1 MANKDL
7 VVNQLNDFIEHSENR
22 IDALLSKF
30 GWTKD
35 NLLQTESIAPN
46 EQVADVNERP
56 KLEETFP
63 PSFHSIN
70 APFSIRMDS
79 VKQAE
84 AILEGLYQNP
94 SFELGVPLEAICSR
108 DPPTS
113 LEELHVNFTPE
124 ERLLLYEHA
133 VKNTVHPPN
142 VPDIKIRFK
151 PDSHSEEKHAS
162 WPEIAAMER
171 DSRRRNPK
179 HRVARNPLTYN
190 EELRHLI
197 HIQTEALTQHL
208 QQEATAQQK
217 VEGGPSHKKAKRR
230 RRSRS
235 ISGATERRHGKKK
248 RKRSRSRSK
257 DSSRK
262 RLTTP
267 ERKER
272 KSQKKHKKKH
282 DR

>member
-70 APFSIRMDS
+70 APFSIRM
-79 VKQAE
+79 
-84 AILEGLYQNP
+84 
-94 SFELGVPLEAICSR
+94 GVPLEAICSR

>member
-7 VVNQLNDFIEHSENR
+7 VVKQLNDFIENSESR
-22 IDALLSKF
+22 IDALLSKL

-35 NLLQTESIAPN
+35 DLLKTDSIMPN
-46 EQVADVNERP
+46 EQVKDGNERP

-63 PSFHSIN
+63 PSFHSPD
-70 APFSIRMDS
+70 APCSIRMDS

-108 DPPTS
+108 DPPS
-113 LEELHVNFTPE
+113 SIEELHVNFTRE

-179 HRVARNPLTYN
+179 HRVARNPLPYN

-208 QQEATAQQK
+208 QQEATTQQK
-217 VEGGPSHKKAKRR
+217 VEGGPSHKTSKRR

-235 ISGATERRHGKKK
+235 ISDATERRHGKKK
-248 RKRSRSRSK
+248 RKRSRS
-257 DSSRK
+257 
-262 RLTTP
+262 P
-267 ERKER
+267 ERKDR
-272 KSQKKHKKKH
+272 KSHKKHKKKH